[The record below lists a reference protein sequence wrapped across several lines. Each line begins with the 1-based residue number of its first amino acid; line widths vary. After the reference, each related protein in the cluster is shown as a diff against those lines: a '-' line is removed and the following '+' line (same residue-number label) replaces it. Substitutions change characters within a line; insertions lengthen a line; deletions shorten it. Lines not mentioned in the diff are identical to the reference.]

1 MHHYS
6 PFDDLIEM
14 EMVERCDRKI
24 EKLNNMHLVP
34 HVDMDAILEGRERRL
49 SIDESRQKGVA
60 LCSAF
65 MKELH
70 S

>member
-34 HVDMDAILEGRERRL
+34 HVDMDAILSGKEQRL
-49 SIDESRQKGVA
+49 TIEESHQKGAA
-60 LCSAF
+60 LCVEF
-65 MKELH
+65 LKELH